1 MARPRS
7 VSDEQI
13 VEAARAVFLER
24 GVGATTAEIARRAGV
39 AEGTLFTRY
48 ATKADLFEA
57 AVGLRDVAPWRDDL
71 PGRVGM
77 GEVRGHLEH
86 VARRVLEDA
95 ARVLPRLTL
104 MLSQG
109 HAPDHNPLLRRIG
122 DPLRR
127 DLGALAAYLRAEMGL
142 GRVRSQDPEV
152 AALALLGALTQHV
165 HRELLAGAEG
175 EGDSPCFSSPL
186 APTDPDRFVSALLDL
201 LWPGLAP

>member
-57 AVGLRDVAPWRDDL
+57 AVGLRDVAPWRDEL
-71 PGRVGM
+71 PDRVGT

-95 ARVLPRLTL
+95 ARVVPRLTL

-142 GRVRSQDPEV
+142 GRVRPQDADV

-165 HRELLAGAEG
+165 HRELLSGAEG
-175 EGDSPCFSSPL
+175 EESAPCTSPHFIP
-186 APTDPDRFVSALLDL
+186 ADPARFVSALLDL